1 MTRDKWGKWVEMLW
15 PWFVAVAAA
24 TCGLVFNQHIHL
36 ASEAKSRLLDKFVD
50 VCAISVGFW
59 ATALALLLALEDRK
73 TVDGLRKL
81 GIYERIVDYFLNTV
95 YSYFVLLLFCLVTI
109 AFGHPTWLPH
119 NIYVAAWVFILTF
132 SASAMLRSFLLL
144 GKLLK
149 AK

>member
-1 MTRDKWGKWVEMLW
+1 MTSERRGKWFELLW
-15 PWFVAVAAA
+15 PWFAAIAAA
-24 TCGLVFNQHIHL
+24 ACGLMFSQHIHL

-81 GIYERIVDYFLNTV
+81 GIYERIVDYFLDTV
-95 YSYFVLLLFCLVTI
+95 YSYFVLLLCCLVTI
-109 AFGHPTWLPH
+109 AFGHPPWLPH
-119 NIYVAAWVFILTF
+119 NLYVAGWTFILTF